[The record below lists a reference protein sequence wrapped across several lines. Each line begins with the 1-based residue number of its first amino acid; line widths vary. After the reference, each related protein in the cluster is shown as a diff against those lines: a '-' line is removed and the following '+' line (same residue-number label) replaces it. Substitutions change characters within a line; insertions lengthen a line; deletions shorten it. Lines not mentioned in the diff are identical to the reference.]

1 MLLFSIIAN
10 AWPCAMLLTKD
21 QGALATSAAQQVILE
36 SNDAGT
42 LTKYQIDYAGDAE
55 SFGWLVVVRGNVG
68 EGDVME
74 ADASQFDTYREL
86 SQPRLVSHSIG
97 GGGSA
102 GCPVGCG
109 SMDKSLGGAFSE
121 DSLSV
126 EVTAEGFAGP
136 FA

>member
-1 MLLFSIIAN
+1 
-10 AWPCAMLLTKD
+10 
-21 QGALATSAAQQVILE
+21 
-36 SNDAGT
+36 
-42 LTKYQIDYAGDAE
+42 
-55 SFGWLVVVRGNVG
+55 
-68 EGDVME
+68 ME
-74 ADASQFDTYREL
+74 ADASQFETYREL

-136 FA
+136 FAYQVLSAESGDALDGWLTAEGFELEILLRPSIAILCMRRQLRRCHANP